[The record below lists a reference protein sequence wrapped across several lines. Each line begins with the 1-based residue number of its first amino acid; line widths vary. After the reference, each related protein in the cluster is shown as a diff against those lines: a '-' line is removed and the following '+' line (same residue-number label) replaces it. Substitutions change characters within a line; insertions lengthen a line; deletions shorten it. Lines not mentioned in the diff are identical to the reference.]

1 MSQSNFDIPYL
12 EFLGLRSNPFPVTPD
27 ADDFFVS
34 STIEAVIT
42 ELVHGIISRKGF
54 FVLTGEVGVGKTTIS
69 RKILQTLTAEGVRT
83 SLVFHSLLSKQ
94 GIIRQINKDFGIGE
108 SQEDDLDNELDHLNG
123 FVLRENELGNNCA
136 IIIDDAQNLTW
147 DSLEVV
153 RMISNLES
161 NRDKLVQILLV
172 GQPELLTKLNCD
184 NMRQLKSRI
193 VIQRE
198 VTTLSCRGLQKYIDF
213 KLAAAGPGSFCTSVG
228 GLKAIFK
235 ITKGNLRQINILMDR
250 CLYLAY
256 SKQDKKLSRQMV
268 RIAAR
273 DCNLSASG
281 RFRMAWLVPAVA
293 AMVLFAVV
301 SLNGLY
307 KMPAIFKAVSV
318 NVYSPS
324 LPSARPQPV
333 PATLCRLKLTTP
345 DIPRAVSTF
354 LQGYGLQEYSQRFWE
369 GLVQGKVEQLKKEI
383 YVTTGLQMVK
393 FPVIPPEFNKK
404 LDLLRIVG
412 KNKTYFICFWKP
424 TISIDEF
431 HWHSEGPQIL
441 QLQHLLARQGYYS
454 GVMDGIVGRRLL
466 QAITDF
472 QTDLHLPI
480 TGNPDQ
486 ASIFILYNLGARKQD
501 KKNQLT
507 TGHPHGSAP
516 ALTIR
521 RCESPENPM
530 EEA

>member
-1 MSQSNFDIPYL
+1 MSQSSFDIPYFD
-12 EFLGLRSNPFPVTPD
+12 FLGLCSNPFPVTPD

-69 RKILQTLTAEGVRT
+69 RKILQTLHAEHVKT
-83 SLVFHSLLSKQ
+83 SLVFHSLVSKQ
-94 GIIRQINKDFGIGE
+94 GLIRQINKDFGITE
-108 SQEDDLDNELDHLNG
+108 LPEDNLDNELDRLND
-123 FVLRENELGNNCA
+123 FVLRENKLGNNCA
-136 IIIDDAQNLTW
+136 IIIDDAQNLSW

-161 NRDKLVQILLV
+161 NREKLVQILLV

-198 VTTLSCRGLQKYIDF
+198 VPALSCQGLQKYINF
-213 KLAAAGPGSFCTSVG
+213 KLTAAGPGSFCTSTG
-228 GLKAIFK
+228 GLKTIFR

-250 CLYLAY
+250 CLYIAY
-256 SKQDKKLSRQMV
+256 SNQNKKLSRQMV

-281 RFRMAWLVPAVA
+281 RPKTAWLVPAA
-293 AMVLFAVV
+293 AVIVVFAVM
-301 SLNGLY
+301 SLNGLH
-307 KMPAIFKAVSV
+307 KMPAVLKAVSA
-318 NVYSPS
+318 NLYSLS
-324 LPSARPQPV
+324 FSSARSRPV
-333 PATLCRLKLTTP
+333 PATLGSLKPATP
-345 DIPRAVSTF
+345 DIPGAVSTF
-354 LQGYGLQEYSQRFWE
+354 LQDYGLQEYSQGFWE

-383 YVTTGLQMVK
+383 YITTGLQMVR
-393 FPVIPPEFNKK
+393 FPVIPPAFNKK
-404 LDLLRIVG
+404 LDLLRIVD

-424 TISIDEF
+424 TISIKEF

-454 GVMDGIVGRRLL
+454 GVMNGIAGQRLM
-466 QAITDF
+466 QAISDF
-472 QTDLHLPI
+472 QTDFHLSV

-486 ASIFILYNLGARKQD
+486 TSIFILCNLGTRKQN
-501 KKNQLT
+501 KGT
-507 TGHPHGSAP
+507 S
-516 ALTIR
+516 
-521 RCESPENPM
+521 
-530 EEA
+530 